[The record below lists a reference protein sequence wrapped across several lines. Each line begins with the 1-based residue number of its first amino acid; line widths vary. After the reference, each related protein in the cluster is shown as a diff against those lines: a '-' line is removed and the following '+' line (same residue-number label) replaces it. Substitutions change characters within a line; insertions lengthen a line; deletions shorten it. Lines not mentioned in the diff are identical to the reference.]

1 MCRQT
6 VWEITVTC
14 HEDSETFD
22 VMATINQWAGLT
34 DPIFDLGGLDRTHPA
49 VRMSLGLIDVLCRE
63 QLKLF
68 DLTDAEP

>member
-1 MCRQT
+1 MWT
-6 VWEITVTC
+6 ITVTC
-14 HEDSETFD
+14 HEDSEAFD

-49 VRMSLGLIDVLCRE
+49 VLSALGLVDVLCRE

-68 DLTDAEP
+68 DAADAEA